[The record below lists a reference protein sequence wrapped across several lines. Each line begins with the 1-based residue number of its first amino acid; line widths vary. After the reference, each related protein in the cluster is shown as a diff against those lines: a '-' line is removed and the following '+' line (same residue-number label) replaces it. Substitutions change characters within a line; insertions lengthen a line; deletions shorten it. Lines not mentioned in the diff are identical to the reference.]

1 MTRRSLLLSSIAAT
15 AAANIPLHL
24 QAEGTPHPPRLSRRR
39 RRVLQS
45 SSSTTTSAN
54 NSTSNDLDLSLLQ
67 ISPLLPQTS
76 SSGPDDLDLAPRI
89 INGAAAPSSRYPYA
103 ASLIDSSNRHIC
115 GGTLIAPDIILTAGH
130 CSGFFTSVL
139 IDKYDV
145 ESESDEEYDYL
156 VVEEHYAH
164 PNYGNIIQ
172 SDFSIAKLYGRSD
185 KSIVSINTDSST
197 PEDDEY
203 LTVMGWGVTVEGVS
217 STQSNVL
224 REVEVQYMSNT
235 ECDSSSGM
243 YDGNYVTY
251 DGYIE
256 GNMMCAWSEN
266 KDACQVSFFSLCA
279 VLDMSCCLAFF
290 ITLLYNT
297 NLYIVLIDRVT
308 PGDR

>member
-1 MTRRSLLLSSIAAT
+1 M
-15 AAANIPLHL
+15 
-24 QAEGTPHPPRLSRRR
+24 
-39 RRVLQS
+39 
-45 SSSTTTSAN
+45 
-54 NSTSNDLDLSLLQ
+54 
-67 ISPLLPQTS
+67 
-76 SSGPDDLDLAPRI
+76 
-89 INGAAAPSSRYPYA
+89 
-103 ASLIDSSNRHIC
+103 
-115 GGTLIAPDIILTAGH
+115 
-130 CSGFFTSVL
+130 

-185 KSIVSINTDSST
+185 KPLVSINTDSST

-243 YDGNYVTY
+243 YDGNFVTY

-279 VLDMSCCLAFF
+279 VPDMSCCLAFF